1 MSNQNLKTQKPHF
14 DFDFD
19 FNFYLFSV
27 VNGVDQKGHF
37 IIRNKNFGDRLRHN
51 HHVHETTHYNHI
63 GVLRRKI
70 LSQPHIWSI
79 CPLKS

>member
-14 DFDFD
+14 DCHFDLDFD

-37 IIRNKNFGDRLRHN
+37 ILRNKNIGDRLP
-51 HHVHETTHYNHI
+51 
-63 GVLRRKI
+63 
-70 LSQPHIWSI
+70 Q
-79 CPLKS
+79 